1 MGKTVQDLLNLVKD
15 SNNEKYFIRL
25 SDFLVG
31 NYTFIDDD
39 NLINFCFKSGE
50 CKRTQLFVDEE
61 FLIDRLNY
69 DSIKLYFIGNLYSW
83 VFDSVFN
90 EYDMKDVELAS
101 IFITLYFFPK
111 LYEKYY
117 KPLEP
122 DYINESIDRK
132 TKYKLSKKD
141 TNNLI
146 SLYEDMGYDEK
157 SAIDELTDLVSHFN
171 SLDSR
176 LILYRIVCADSEDDI
191 NREYLGNH
199 YSLNKGS
206 LVKNYHQRGSLYDQ
220 CIGDNVFLITVE
232 CYKSQ
237 MDVIETLSNN
247 ILYPNEEEITL
258 KNKGFGCR
266 IIKVEE
272 L

>member
-25 SDFLVG
+25 SDFLVD

-69 DSIKLYFIGNLYSW
+69 DSKKLYFIGNLYSW

-101 IFITLYFFPK
+101 IFITLYFYPK

-117 KPLEP
+117 EPLEP
-122 DYINESIDRK
+122 DYIK
-132 TKYKLSKKD
+132 
-141 TNNLI
+141 
-146 SLYEDMGYDEK
+146 
-157 SAIDELTDLVSHFN
+157 
-171 SLDSR
+171 
-176 LILYRIVCADSEDDI
+176 
-191 NREYLGNH
+191 
-199 YSLNKGS
+199 
-206 LVKNYHQRGSLYDQ
+206 
-220 CIGDNVFLITVE
+220 
-232 CYKSQ
+232 
-237 MDVIETLSNN
+237 
-247 ILYPNEEEITL
+247 
-258 KNKGFGCR
+258 
-266 IIKVEE
+266 
-272 L
+272 